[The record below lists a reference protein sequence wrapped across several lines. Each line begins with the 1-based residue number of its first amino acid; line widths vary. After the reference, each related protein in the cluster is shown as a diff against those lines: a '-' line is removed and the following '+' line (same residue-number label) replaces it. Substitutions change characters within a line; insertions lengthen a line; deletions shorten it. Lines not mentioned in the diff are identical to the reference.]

1 MRFVRL
7 AIIGLVLLFLFATG
21 ISLLIPSRVIISRA
35 TNLAPGRDSIL
46 REIDDLVR
54 WKNWYPGFGQ
64 TSLTGVKSIN
74 GKIVEA
80 DADGIK
86 LTITKASENQVD
98 VDVQKGDRPVHTH
111 WQLIRHAVSDT
122 LTLRSYYEF
131 DFKWYPWEKLAG
143 LLLEK
148 TYGPVMEQGLKN
160 LKDMGDSQSVIF

>member
-7 AIIGLVLLFLFATG
+7 AIIGLLLLFLFATG

-46 REIDDLVR
+46 REINDLAR

-64 TSLTGVKSIN
+64 TTLTGIKKVN

-80 DADGIK
+80 NANGIK
-86 LTITKASENQVD
+86 LTIAKSSERQVD
-98 VDVQKGDRPVHTH
+98 VDIQKGDRPVLTH
-111 WQLIRHAVSDT
+111 WQLIRHSVSDT

-131 DFKWYPWEKLAG
+131 GFKWYPWEKLAG

-148 TYGPVMEQGLKN
+148 TYGPVIEQGLKN
-160 LKDMGDSQSVIF
+160 LKERQ

>member
-64 TSLTGVKSIN
+64 TTLSGVERVN

-80 DADGIK
+80 NADGIK
-86 LTITKASENQVD
+86 LTIANANDRQVD
-98 VDVQKGDRPVHTH
+98 VDMQRANRPVHTH
-111 WQLIRHAVSDT
+111 WQLIRHSVSDT

-131 DFKWYPWEKLAG
+131 DFKWYPWEKLGG

-160 LKDMGDSQSVIF
+160 LKDMGDSQ